1 MDLEIF
7 SFIFCIFYL
16 MVFGISRQMIK
27 KEKVLLEKLSD
38 EEIESISAKNSNQG
52 IFLIVNFASAIL
64 CCIYLLISIVNKG
77 LLIDFFWESLN
88 KVINSIIIVIV
99 LLPHLLERIHV
110 IRRYNKVKQKIENK
124 QQCIFLYV
132 NYYNILKG

>member
-52 IFLIVNFASAIL
+52 IFLIVNFVSAIL

-77 LLIDFFWESLN
+77 LLIDFFGESLN

>member
-52 IFLIVNFASAIL
+52 IFLIVNFVSAIL

-99 LLPHLLERIHV
+99 LLPHLLERINV
-110 IRRYNKVKQKIENK
+110 VRRYNKVKQKIENK